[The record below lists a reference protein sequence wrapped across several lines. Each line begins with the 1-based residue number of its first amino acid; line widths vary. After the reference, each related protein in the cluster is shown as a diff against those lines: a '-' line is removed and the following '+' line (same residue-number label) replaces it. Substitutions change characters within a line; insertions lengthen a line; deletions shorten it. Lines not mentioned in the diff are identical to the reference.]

1 MLTRN
6 TTLPCDQDLFQ
17 WTHKADQVYFEEK
30 DVIAL
35 CTPDCVAST
44 KKWSQNVEAAC
55 ANDYLRSGERYV
67 PADTLSSRFVE
78 GLNMACMQSSSK
90 EWCLPQ
96 SYEWT
101 GSDVV
106 QVDCDAN
113 PTDPWCLN
121 RADFGANQSRMST
134 LYDDDLLCSEC
145 FLKLLHARVTSEFLQ
160 DTDFGDHLVN
170 EFQDIQNVCRTTVG
184 ELVTRVL
191 PGYAHIT
198 DGAEIGRPTT
208 TGTPITTEPTPTPT
222 ACTGRVVDVR
232 PDRAEG
238 LTCHDI
244 AEKYQIASG
253 EIAIATK
260 SDLCDSTGEICIS
273 PTCNLYKI
281 AENDTW

>member
-1 MLTRN
+1 
-6 TTLPCDQDLFQ
+6 
-17 WTHKADQVYFEEK
+17 
-30 DVIAL
+30 
-35 CTPDCVAST
+35 
-44 KKWSQNVEAAC
+44 VEAAC

-67 PADTLSSRFVE
+67 PADTLSGRFVE
-78 GLNMACMQSSSK
+78 GLNMACMQSSFK

-145 FLKLLHARVTSEFLQ
+145 FLKFLHARVTSEFLQ
-160 DTDFGDHLVN
+160 DTDFGDYLVD
-170 EFQDIQNVCRTTVG
+170 EFQDIQNVCQTTVG
-184 ELVTRVL
+184 ELVTRVI

-198 DGAEIGRPTT
+198 DAAEIGRPTT
-208 TGTPITTEPTPTPT
+208 TGSPTTTDPTPTPI
-222 ACTGRVVDVR
+222 ACSGRTVDVR
-232 PDRAEG
+232 PDRENG

-260 SDLCDSTGEICIS
+260 SDICDSQGEICIP
-273 PTCNLYKI
+273 PTCNLYQT
-281 AENDTW
+281 ARNDTW